1 MGRSGGGGFGGGG
14 FGGGFSGG
22 GRSSGG
28 FGGGGGFG
36 GRSFGG
42 GGSFGGG
49 SPFGGSSG
57 GPSFGSGGSSSG
69 SGGFAQGL
77 LLGHLL
83 SDRKSGGGNFGGGNF
98 GSGHNGDY
106 EPGRHPRPQ
115 EPQQPNDPQRA
126 PQNGGANGG
135 KSNKGCSTLFVI
147 LGIVLAAIVLFNV
160 VSCSMGISSSD
171 SGITS
176 STVAREALPAG
187 TAIETAYFTD
197 DDHDWIDRPSHLEDG
212 MRHFYQLTGV
222 QPYLYI
228 LPNGTTTSIQ
238 ELTQLAETLY
248 GQLFTDEA
256 HFLLVFCDDGYG
268 SYNCGYVV
276 GSQAKT
282 IMDDEAINV
291 LADYL
296 DRYYNDL
303 SLTEEELFSQA
314 FAHTA
319 DRIMTV
325 TKSPLVPAAAC
336 FAAAVIAIVV
346 YLVLQKR
353 REQRER
359 EQQRM
364 EEILST
370 PLEQFGDQH
379 VENLAKKYEDK

>member
-42 GGSFGGG
+42 GGGGGRSFGGGGGSFGGG
-49 SPFGGSSG
+49 SFGGGSS
-57 GPSFGSGGSSSG
+57 FGGSSSG
-69 SGGFAQGL
+69 GSGFAQGV

-83 SDRKSGGGNFGGGNF
+83 SDRKSGGGGNFGGGYN
-98 GSGHNGDY
+98 GGDY

-115 EPQQPNDPQRA
+115 EPQRPNEPQRA
-126 PQNGGANGG
+126 PQNGG
-135 KSNKGCSTLFVI
+135 KSNSGCSTLFVI
-147 LGIVLAAIVLFNV
+147 LAIVLVAVVLFNV

-176 STVAREALPAG
+176 STVTREALPAG
-187 TAIETAYFTD
+187 AVVETAYFTD

-212 MRHFYQLTGV
+212 MRHFYQMTGV

-238 ELTQLAETLY
+238 ELTQLAEALY

-282 IMDDEAINV
+282 IMDSEAIDV